1 MLKITTD
8 DNGHRTVLELDG
20 KLVGPWVNE
29 LERVWHQAERAGSV
43 HVVLKEVGCIDQNG
57 KELLARISRSG
68 ASLVAVGCLTKA
80 VLHDVLKK
88 GSAGSHEGYE
98 LLSIN
103 FAEDLKGRKNDSETE
118 KSIAV

>member
-1 MLKITTD
+1 MLKITTN
-8 DNGHRTVLELDG
+8 DNGNRTVLELDG

-29 LERVWHQAERAGSV
+29 PERVWHQAERAGSV

-57 KELLARISRSG
+57 KELLERISRSG

-98 LLSIN
+98 MLSIN